1 MIDLPVEI
9 KGLITFLVT
18 QGLKA
23 LANLFGFDFEGWVSA
38 LVAIVAG
45 AIIFFIEGVLG
56 LVPVEQQPLVS
67 AIIALVVSL
76 LSAFG
81 IHYTYRNVVPA

>member
-23 LANLFGFDFEGWVSA
+23 LANLFGFDFEGWASA

-45 AIIFFIEGVLG
+45 AVIFFIEGVLG